1 MSDQRIAIG
10 GTDGEPAVL
19 STGHRVM
26 LPLSTHATIT
36 GAVFSASKAAI
47 ASLLPNGL
55 KPIRATPTRAAVT
68 FLCVEYDRIG
78 YDTAIDPYNEFGVL
92 LPAIPEDKQTVPYA
106 SLLTHGVSGYVE
118 YLPVTTEPARALG
131 VDIWGYPKE
140 VAEITHRDEGSVRHT
155 SVRVD
160 GERLIDIAIDRPPQ
174 LPWRQSGV
182 SYTEQN
188 GTVLRERLELDGR
201 LGMWPYSDRVDYV
214 FGEHPRA
221 QALSTLDLGDR
232 ALLRFAADAEFRI
245 HEGEAIGPV

>member
-26 LPLSTHATIT
+26 LPLSTHAIIT
-36 GAVFSASKAAI
+36 GAVFPASKAAV

-55 KPIRATPTRAAVT
+55 KPIRATPSRAAVT

-78 YDTAIDPYNEFGVL
+78 YDTGIDPYNEFGVL
-92 LPAIPEDKQTVPYA
+92 LPATAEDERTVPYA
-106 SLLTHGVSGYVE
+106 SVFTHGVSGYVQ

-140 VAEITHRDEGSVRHT
+140 VAEITHRDEGPVRYT
-155 SVRVD
+155 SIRAD
-160 GERLIDIAIDRPPQ
+160 GERLIDIAIDRPRQ

-182 SYTEQN
+182 SYTEKK

-201 LGMWPYSDRVDYV
+201 LGVWPYSGRVDYV
-214 FGEHPRA
+214 LGEHPRA
-221 QALSTLDLGDR
+221 QALSELNIGDR
-232 ALLRFAADAEFRI
+232 ALLRFAGDAEFRI
-245 HEGEAIGPV
+245 HEGEPVGPA